1 MGCCHKRDFK
11 LLKTCEFYDMRFL
24 RFAFFEYG
32 PIYSVL
38 GDKIAF
44 NFRKYLNNSET

>member
-1 MGCCHKRDFK
+1 MGRGHERDFK
-11 LLKTCEFYDMRFL
+11 LSKTCEFYDMRFL
-24 RFAFFEYG
+24 RFAFFEYR

-38 GDKIAF
+38 GDKIAL